1 MVVSVACQSEE
12 EREGDVGLQVTVSFG
27 EKAVVRNARL
37 EGKWGPLEKA
47 LSYFPFTAG
56 EPFKV
61 ATGPQAYSFP
71 KNNDD
76 LA

>member
-61 ATGPQAYSFP
+61 ATGPQAYFFS
-71 KNNDD
+71 KK
-76 LA
+76 